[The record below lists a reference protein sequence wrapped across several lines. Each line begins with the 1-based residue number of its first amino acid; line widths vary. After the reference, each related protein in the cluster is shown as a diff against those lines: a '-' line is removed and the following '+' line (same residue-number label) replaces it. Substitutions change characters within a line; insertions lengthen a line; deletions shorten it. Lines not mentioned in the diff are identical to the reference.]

1 MILIEMAISIVGLI
15 KWSLDLLVY
24 ILQELLS
31 LHYSLLHTRHSTNT
45 DSAPSLAWIQSQI
58 LSTHSPALLLL
69 LSSLPRIFLRVL
81 FRPLRYA
88 YAHSSKGF
96 ANTALGNEQRGA
108 FHKLLGVYNTTPV
121 NHTSLAALE
130 EFVVEIEGLVRKSY
144 EDAGVAA
151 GPQRQAVEREMFV
164 HGTVPPSLLPAAT
177 AILTTKLD
185 SLMDRID
192 AGKVHVHDVS
202 WLGLT
207 DDTRTRHFYDGHVID
222 VVRKMPLAPSGA
234 NGTGATKLRV
244 CPRCGSVMEDIG
256 GSGGGVGVHQPWVW
270 QSHKVCVC
278 SSSWAS
284 PEEEKVG
291 R

>member
-1 MILIEMAISIVGLI
+1 MAISIVGLI

-31 LHYSLLHTRHSTNT
+31 IHYALLHAKHDTGTDHST
-45 DSAPSLAWIQSQI
+45 DLSWIQSHIQ
-58 LSTHSPALLLL
+58 SNHSPALLLL

-121 NHTSLAALE
+121 NHTSLGPLE
-130 EFVVEIEGLVRKSY
+130 EFVIEIENLVRSAY
-144 EDAGVAA
+144 DSAGIQP
-151 GPQRQAVEREMFV
+151 GPPRQAIEREMFV
-164 HGTVPPSLLPAAT
+164 HGTVPASLLPAAT

-192 AGKVHVHDVS
+192 AGKAHVHDVS

-207 DDTRTRHFYDGHVID
+207 DDARTRHFYDGHVID
-222 VVRKMPLAPSGA
+222 VVRKMPLAPNGGGGGGSG
-234 NGTGATKLRV
+234 TKLRV

-256 GSGGGVGVHQPWVW
+256 GQGATMAQQQAWVW

-278 SSSWAS
+278 FSSWAS
-284 PEEEKVG
+284 PEEGSAEVG
-291 R
+291 K